1 MPPKYR
7 DYQNNA
13 YTAYYDSDGK
23 INIISNN
30 NKSYSYVKGNNIN
43 IRNPHKI
50 TAKEYIETNINLL
63 DEQKYEKFIDECPA
77 SIFAEV
83 MTILFDA
90 EVEILKY
97 LSQGKRDKIEKI
109 LGYPF

>member
-1 MPPKYR
+1 MPPKYIN
-7 DYQNNA
+7 YQNNA

-23 INIISNN
+23 LHLISND
-30 NKSYSYVKGNNIN
+30 KSYSCAKGNNIN
-43 IRNPHKI
+43 IPKPHKI
-50 TAKEYIETNINLL
+50 NAKGYIETNINLL
-63 DEQKYEKFIDECPA
+63 DDQKYEKFIDECPA

-97 LSQGKRDKIEKI
+97 LSQEKKDKIEKI